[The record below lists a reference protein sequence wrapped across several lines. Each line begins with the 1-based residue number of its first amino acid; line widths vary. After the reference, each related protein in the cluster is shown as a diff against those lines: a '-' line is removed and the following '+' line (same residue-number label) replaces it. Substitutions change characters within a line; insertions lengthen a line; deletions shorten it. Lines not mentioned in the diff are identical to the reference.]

1 MKNKILL
8 SLLIAGLL
16 VGSANIP
23 VEVSHAASKQS
34 LDKIN
39 RELAEI
45 RKKKEDQRKQMKQ
58 TEQSIAQ
65 VQKQIKNLNTELMQ
79 IDLRRNEAQ
88 SKLDKLEKQMEETT
102 LKAAQAQDELDEA
115 KDRVAKR
122 ETLLKTRVKSMYERG
137 TVSYLDVLLG
147 SSDFGD
153 FLTRMEGLQ
162 LILAQDTRILEDNL
176 RDKATIET
184 KKKEIDH
191 QLTVYAGMYDEA
203 ETLKAELD
211 SQYKKSQVIVAELN
225 KQEQKMEA
233 DLAEAGQMLM
243 QITKQE
249 SAKYAEQVRAMSASS
264 SGYKGG
270 RLALPITDGA
280 FRFSSGFGVR
290 KDPFT
295 GKSAGHNGL
304 DMAAPKGTTIM
315 AAASGIVT
323 YAGYYNG
330 FGNTVMIKHSDE
342 ITTLYAHIREG
353 GIKVSVGQ
361 RVNVGQKI
369 AEVGSTGRSTGNH
382 LHFTVYKNDVA
393 VNPLPYLK

>member
-1 MKNKILL
+1 MKKKILL